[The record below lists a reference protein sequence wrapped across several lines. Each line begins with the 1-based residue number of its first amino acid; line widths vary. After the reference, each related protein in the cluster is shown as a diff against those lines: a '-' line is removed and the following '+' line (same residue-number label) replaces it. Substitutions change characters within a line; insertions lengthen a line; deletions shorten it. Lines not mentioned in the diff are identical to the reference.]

1 MVLSR
6 AVNNTLLTI
15 IRHLLISAVV
25 PIAAFY
31 LFIYFGINRSTYFY
45 VMQADIWC
53 GDDRG
58 ALITHRKS
66 RGFLED
72 INMFSLIL
80 FLLLII
86 KIQGDLF

>member
-1 MVLSR
+1 
-6 AVNNTLLTI
+6 
-15 IRHLLISAVV
+15 
-25 PIAAFY
+25 
-31 LFIYFGINRSTYFY
+31 
-45 VMQADIWC
+45 MQADIWC